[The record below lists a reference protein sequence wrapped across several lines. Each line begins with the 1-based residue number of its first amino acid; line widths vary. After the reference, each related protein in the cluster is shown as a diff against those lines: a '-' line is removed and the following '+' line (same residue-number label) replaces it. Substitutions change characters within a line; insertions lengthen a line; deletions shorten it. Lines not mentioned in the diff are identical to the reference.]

1 MSSWS
6 RRLMPYCSRL
16 KATQDPSGE
25 SRGRWLC
32 RHRFTPPL
40 RLGGGWESEKAEIA
54 LLQLAVRGTNVHQ
67 AEFAGC
73 AISCCNSRQ
82 IEGTQ
87 KDLNNNKIWRNKLY
101 ILRLILQYSKNTS
114 ITHPIFCTIYVKIKF
129 YFVTPGVSNSICA
142 WSRGTFKLHFSLH
155 ELEINIFEDLE
166 FHAR

>member
-1 MSSWS
+1 MIG
-6 RRLMPYCSRL
+6 
-16 KATQDPSGE
+16 KADALLLWAESHTRPIRGKQGVLTVSPSISDP
-25 SRGRWLC
+25 L
-32 RHRFTPPL
+32 P
-40 RLGGGWESEKAEIA
+40 LGGESEKAEIA

-87 KDLNNNKIWRNKLY
+87 KDLNNNKIRRNKLY
-101 ILRLILQYSKNTS
+101 ILRLILQYSKNTA

-142 WSRGTFKLHFSLH
+142 
-155 ELEINIFEDLE
+155 
-166 FHAR
+166 